1 MEKFKADI
9 EEFIIRN
16 RRPIK
21 IWGLVLICSLMV
33 LKGVMQIPQ
42 IKENREQISRLE
54 DQIEYE
60 QSRQNNIDEISNRVN
75 SDEYIEKIASEKL
88 GLVKANAKIFVDI
101 SEEQQ

>member
-33 LKGVMQIPQ
+33 LKGIIQIPQ
-42 IKENREQISRLE
+42 IKENREQISRLQ
-54 DQIEYE
+54 DQIKYE
-60 QSRQNNIDEISNRVN
+60 EIRQSNIDELAGRVS

-101 SEEQQ
+101 SDEQK